1 MSLVRKERLYDAY
14 CNLCFY
20 TGQTPLSK
28 NKWSKQFHSTPTKQN
43 RTVEDIQKEL
53 EEIREYT

>member
-28 NKWSKQFHSTPTKQN
+28 NKWNKRSHSTPTKQN
-43 RTVEDIQKEL
+43 RSVEDIKIEL
-53 EEIREYT
+53 DEIRGHS